1 MCSFLFIKTF
11 LFLITCCICF
21 CRYKK
26 VNTKK
31 VDGLKK
37 INSIDLNHYQRFSFG
52 FDPGHAF
59 DIITKVLSSDKVPVF
74 IYGSLIS
81 INAAQLSLKH
91 STIDQRKLMR
101 AVGAKRLFN
110 RDIASCTE
118 AYFSVSKEEK
128 AHPLRRASANL
139 QLTGNLMDF
148 ANGAVYMMD
157 RNEFMRVFNI
167 EDGYGLIPILVSE
180 WDSKCKNTGNFYLA
194 YTFCAEESIF
204 LNKCILPRSSYYARC
219 R

>member
-81 INAAQLSLKH
+81 INAAQ
-91 STIDQRKLMR
+91 
-101 AVGAKRLFN
+101 
-110 RDIASCTE
+110 
-118 AYFSVSKEEK
+118 
-128 AHPLRRASANL
+128 
-139 QLTGNLMDF
+139 
-148 ANGAVYMMD
+148 
-157 RNEFMRVFNI
+157 
-167 EDGYGLIPILVSE
+167 
-180 WDSKCKNTGNFYLA
+180 
-194 YTFCAEESIF
+194 
-204 LNKCILPRSSYYARC
+204 
-219 R
+219 